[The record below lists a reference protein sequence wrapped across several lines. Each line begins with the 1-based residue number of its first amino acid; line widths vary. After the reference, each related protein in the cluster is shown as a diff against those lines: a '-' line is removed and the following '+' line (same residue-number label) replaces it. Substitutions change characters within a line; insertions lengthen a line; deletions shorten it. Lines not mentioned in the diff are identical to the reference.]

1 MGSLRALVLI
11 ASLSA
16 CETSGLEVVVLP
28 PAEGGMAPDQ
38 IRLFIG
44 LPPDEAAS
52 LAPEGFGVGAKRSGW
67 VWVRDPMNSADLLDV
82 SPGDSVSFSFVADSD
97 FTELGAI
104 IAVGYTNNVPTS
116 AGSLFHKKTGVGN
129 VRVFEL
135 QLYPAVDPRVTSNR
149 TAQLQVE
156 IWGAH
161 AGDETCVHLFNKRP
175 DRDLVDP
182 HDSAFIVAKDDHDC
196 DGYADTDA
204 LECAPEV
211 HKASVAPRLSD
222 LDCATTVTAGVAQG
236 SCVLGGS
243 QCTDGVAK
251 DETECSPSRF
261 CAPASVCTAC
271 QMLSGDQALE
281 CIREPLSH
289 TGGSTAMAGIK
300 CHVPSR
306 SDSLDPVGVITLCG
320 TPMTRAV
327 PVPLRNPALQCGNAK
342 ITGPGRPFSDRLE
355 IEGARFDVDISSAC
369 EFQLTA
375 SGDLGPNFPTTSTIN
390 GLLTIDLDNLRSL
403 ALPVQIQVDPPQ
415 ATCTNTG
422 YCDVIGDLADRPTAC
437 LDVPRPTPP

>member
-1 MGSLRALVLI
+1 VLI

-104 IAVGYTNNVPTS
+104 IAVGYTHGVPTS

-149 TAQLQVE
+149 TALLQVE
-156 IWGAH
+156 IWGANT
-161 AGDETCVHLFNKRP
+161 GDETCIHLFNKRP
-175 DRDLVDP
+175 DRDLVDE

-196 DGYADTDA
+196 DGYADDDPV

-211 HKASVAPRLSD
+211 HKATVPPRPGD
-222 LDCATTVTAGVAQG
+222 LDCATQAQLSPTALG
-236 SCVLGGS
+236 CVLGGPR
-243 QCTDGVAK
+243 CIDGGGTNAE
-251 DETECSPSRF
+251 DCSPSRF
-261 CAPASVCTAC
+261 CAPPSVCAAC
-271 QMLSGDQALE
+271 QPLSGPQALA
-281 CIREPLSH
+281 CISDPLGH
-289 TGGSTAMAGIK
+289 NAGMPVNMTEIK
-300 CHVPSR
+300 CYVPTR
-306 SDSLDPVGVITLCG
+306 RDGNDPVGQRTLCG
-320 TPMTRAV
+320 SSVTQTIPPPPTM
-327 PVPLRNPALQCGNAK
+327 PALQCGNAR
-342 ITGPGRPFSDRLE
+342 ITTAGQPFGDRLQLGNLR
-355 IEGARFDVDISSAC
+355 IDVSIDTGC
-369 EFQLTA
+369 ELKLTA
-375 SGDLGPNFPTTSTIN
+375 SGDVIANVGDGDEVT
-390 GLLTIDLDNLRSL
+390 GLVTFDFDNRRSV
-403 ALPVQIQVDPPQ
+403 ALPLRILIMEPD
-415 ATCTNTG
+415 ACTNPGVCT
-422 YCDVIGDLADRPTAC
+422 IISDLQDQ
-437 LDVPRPTPP
+437 PTPCITAPLPEPL

>member
-1 MGSLRALVLI
+1 MLI

-16 CETSGLEVVVLP
+16 CETSGMEVVVLP

-44 LPPDEAAS
+44 LPPDEDAS
-52 LAPEGFGVGAKRSGW
+52 IAPEGFGATEKRSGW
-67 VWVRDPMNSADLLDV
+67 VWVRDPMNNADLLDV

-149 TAQLQVE
+149 TALLQVE

-211 HKASVAPRLSD
+211 HKATVPPRPTD
-222 LDCATTVTAGVAQG
+222 LACTTSITVNATAEA
-236 SCVLGGS
+236 CVLGGPS
-243 QCTDGVAK
+243 CTDGSATNA
-251 DETECSPSRF
+251 DDCSPSRF
-261 CAPASVCTAC
+261 CAPQSVCDVCEPLTGPQLLA
-271 QMLSGDQALE
+271 
-281 CIREPLSH
+281 CIRDPLGH
-289 TGGSTAMAGIK
+289 NAGMAIPMAAIK
-300 CHVPSR
+300 CYVPSQR
-306 SDSLDPVGVITLCG
+306 DPAAPLGPVSLCG
-320 TPMTRAV
+320 TPSTLSV
-327 PVPLRNPALQCGNAK
+327 PVPLRNPVLQCGSAK
-342 ITGPGRPFSDRLE
+342 ITAPGQPLTDRLE
-355 IEGARFDVDISSAC
+355 IEGARFDVEINTGC
-369 EFQLTA
+369 QFQLTA
-375 SGDLGPNFPTTSTIN
+375 NGELGPNFPAAGVIS
-390 GLLTIDLDNLRSL
+390 GLVTIDLDNLRSL
-403 ALPVQIQVDPPQ
+403 ALPVQIQVAQPQ
-415 ATCTNTG
+415 DTCTNTG
-422 YCDVIGDLADRPTAC
+422 SCTLIGEIMDRPSAC
-437 LDVPRPTPP
+437 LDVPRATPL